1 MSFSASIKEWAPLL
15 HVARAAVGLLPKI
28 TKGVTKAGPSTAA
41 TAPSMVIDKGT
52 QIKNKVKKA
61 VTKKAVDVAKDKID
75 QKKKQTVEQMTTAAA
90 GIPQD
95 TKNMGPKFT
104 STNVMDRRRK
114 KKPALLKRFRA
125 HSEEK

>member
-1 MSFSASIKEWAPLL
+1 M
-15 HVARAAVGLLPKI
+15 
-28 TKGVTKAGPSTAA
+28 TA
-41 TAPSMVIDKGT
+41 
-52 QIKNKVKKA
+52 
-61 VTKKAVDVAKDKID
+61 
-75 QKKKQTVEQMTTAAA
+75 AAA

-125 HSEEK
+125 HVEEK

>member
-1 MSFSASIKEWAPLL
+1 MIEILVESIKKED
-15 HVARAAVGLLPKI
+15 
-28 TKGVTKAGPSTAA
+28 
-41 TAPSMVIDKGT
+41 M
-52 QIKNKVKKA
+52 
-61 VTKKAVDVAKDKID
+61 
-75 QKKKQTVEQMTTAAA
+75 MTTADA

-125 HSEEK
+125 HVEEK